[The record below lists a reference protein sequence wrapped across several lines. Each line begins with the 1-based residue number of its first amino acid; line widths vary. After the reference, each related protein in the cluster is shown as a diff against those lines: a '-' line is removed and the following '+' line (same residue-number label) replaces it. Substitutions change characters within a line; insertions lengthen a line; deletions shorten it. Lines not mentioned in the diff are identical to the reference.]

1 MNRDDFLKAVYRKPF
16 RVSSILKQLRY
27 NEELRKEFD
36 VLTSAYGGDG
46 EYKARCLMSGYE
58 PKCVVCGAETSWST
72 NQHWNRYCRKHDPQH
87 IATWPETR
95 RIVLTASSLLGSMSE
110 IVDETGLSIYLVK
123 KLLKENGIE
132 LPIKPSPD
140 YSEHRKLY
148 LSGLTISEV
157 SLRLECTKNIVRK
170 AIDGLP
176 RHSQSNAIK
185 SFIKR
190 NPRTPK
196 PYVCP
201 FEHLEE
207 TFVEEYKLGKPTSKI
222 AEDHGCSSHI
232 VLKYLKKNNID
243 CKRFTQP
250 ERAISYILNKHSIEH
265 EVHNR
270 TIIKPKEL
278 DIWIPS
284 KNIAIE
290 VNGLFW
296 HSGIKESNRHMN
308 KFLSCRKK
316 GITILQF
323 TDYDI
328 RTRFDMVES
337 IILHTL
343 EMSPTIINADDC
355 KIIEINKASEFFKT
369 NYYGNYAESET
380 VGLIH
385 NGITVMAMSFSNNRI
400 VFASKLFHNIV
411 GGFQKLEQYFIEKY
425 NPKFILSNSIAL
437 VDGGQTLINNGYE
450 IERISVPEKYI
461 TNGWRI
467 GVGKRIYSGAGIIE
481 FKKGNQT

>member
-1 MNRDDFLKAVYRKPF
+1 MDREEFLKTVYRKPF
-16 RVSSILKQLRY
+16 QARSILKQLRD

-36 VLTSAYGGDG
+36 NLTSAYIGDD

-58 PKCVVCGAETSWST
+58 PKCVICGAETSWST
-72 NQHWNRYCRKHDPQH
+72 NQHWNRYCREHDPQH

-95 RIVLTASSLLGSMSE
+95 GIVLTASKLLGSMSE

-132 LPIKPSPD
+132 LPIRPAPD

-157 SLRLECTKNIVRK
+157 SLRLGCTKNIVRK
-170 AIDGLP
+170 AIEGLP
-176 RHSQSNAIK
+176 RHSQSDAVK
-185 SFIKR
+185 SFFQR

-222 AEDHGCSSHI
+222 AEDYGCSTHI

-243 CKRFTQP
+243 CKKFTQP
-250 ERAISYILNKHSIEH
+250 ERAISYILNKHNVEH
-265 EVHNR
+265 EIHNR
-270 TIIKPKEL
+270 SIIAPKEL
-278 DIWIPS
+278 DIWVPS

-290 VNGLFW
+290 LNGLFW
-296 HSGIKESNRHMN
+296 HSSIKESNRHKN
-308 KFLSCRKK
+308 KFLMCREK
-316 GITILQF
+316 GITLLQF
-323 TDYDI
+323 TDYDM
-328 RTRFDMVES
+328 RTRFDTVES
-337 IILHTL
+337 IILQTL
-343 EMSPTIINADDC
+343 EMTPIAINADEC
-355 KIIEINKASEFFKT
+355 SFVEIDNAKEFFNN
-369 NYYGNYAESET
+369 NYYGDYANSET
-380 VGLIH
+380 VVLVYNNEI
-385 NGITVMAMSFSNNRI
+385 VMAMSFSNNNL
-400 VFASKLFHNIV
+400 VCTSKLFHNIE
-411 GGFQKLEQYFIEKY
+411 GGFSKLEHYFIEKY
-425 NPKFILSNSIAL
+425 KPEALISNSIAL
-437 VDGGQTLINNGYE
+437 VDDGRTLLENGYKLSS
-450 IERISVPEKYI
+450 ISEPEKYF

-481 FKKGNQT
+481 YRKELA

>member
-1 MNRDDFLKAVYRKPF
+1 MKQIRDD
-16 RVSSILKQLRY
+16 
-27 NEELRKEFD
+27 EELRKEFN
-36 VLTSAYGGDG
+36 VLTSAYDGDD

-58 PKCVVCGAETSWST
+58 PKCVICGTETSWST
-72 NQHWNRYCRKHDPQH
+72 NQHWNRYCREHDTQH

-95 RIVLTASSLLGSMSE
+95 RIVITASKLLGSMSE
-110 IVDETGLSIYLVK
+110 IVDETGQSIYLVK
-123 KLLKENGIE
+123 KILKENGIK
-132 LPIKPSPD
+132 LPLKPAED

-157 SLRLECTKNIVRK
+157 SLRLGCTKNIVRK
-170 AIDGLP
+170 AIEGLP
-176 RHSQSNAIK
+176 RHSQSDAIK
-185 SFIKR
+185 SFIQR

-222 AEDHGCSSHI
+222 AEDYGCSTHI

-250 ERAISYILNKHSIEH
+250 ERAISYILNKHGIEH

-270 TIIKPKEL
+270 LIIKPKEL
-278 DIWIPS
+278 DIWIPPN
-284 KNIAIE
+284 NIAIE

-296 HSGIKESNRHMN
+296 HSSIKESNRHKH
-308 KFLSCRKK
+308 KFLMCQDK
-316 GITILQF
+316 GITLLQF

-337 IILHTL
+337 IILQTL
-343 EMSPTIINADDC
+343 EMTPITIDVNDC
-355 KIIEINKASEFFKT
+355 AIVEIDNSKDFFNS
-369 NYYGNYAESET
+369 NYYGNYDYSET
-380 VGLIH
+380 AGLVYNNEI
-385 NGITVMAMSFSNNRI
+385 VMAMSFSNNSI
-400 VFASKLFHNIV
+400 VFASKLFHNIE
-411 GGFQKLEQYFIEKY
+411 GGFEKLEQYFIDKY
-425 NPKFILSNSIAL
+425 NPTFILSNSIAL
-437 VDGGQTLINNGYE
+437 VDNGQTLIYNGYA
-450 IERISVPEKYI
+450 INRISSPEKYI

-481 FKKGNQT
+481 YRKEIKHEKTRKAKR

>member
-1 MNRDDFLKAVYRKPF
+1 MTREEFLKTVYRKPF
-16 RVSSILKQLRY
+16 QARSILKQLRE
-27 NEELRKEFD
+27 NEELRKEFYI
-36 VLTSAYGGDG
+36 LTSAYNGND

-58 PKCVVCGAETSWST
+58 PKCVICGSETSWST
-72 NQHWNRYCRKHDPQH
+72 NQHWNKYCREHDPQH
-87 IATWPETR
+87 IATWPEMK
-95 RIVLTASSLLGSMSE
+95 RIILAASKLLGSMSE

-132 LPIKPSPD
+132 LPLRISPD

-157 SLRLECTKNIVRK
+157 SLKLGCTKNIVRK
-170 AIDGLP
+170 AIAGLP
-176 RHSQSNAIK
+176 RHSQSEAIK

-190 NPRTPK
+190 NPRIPK

-201 FEHLEE
+201 FEHLED
-207 TFVEEYKLGKPTSKI
+207 TFVEEYKLGKPTSNI
-222 AEDHGCSSHI
+222 AEDHGCSTHI
-232 VLKYLKKNNID
+232 VLKYLRKNNID

-250 ERAISYILNKHSIEH
+250 ERAISYILNKHDVEH

-296 HSGIKESNRHMN
+296 HSGSKESNRHMN
-308 KFLSCRKK
+308 KFLSCRKE
-316 GITILQF
+316 GITLLQF

-337 IILHTL
+337 IILQTL
-343 EMSPTIINADDC
+343 EMSPTIINAEDC
-355 KIIEINKASEFFKT
+355 SIVEIDNASDFFNI
-369 NYYGNYAESET
+369 NYYGDYIKGET
-380 VGLIH
+380 VGLFH
-385 NGITVMAMSFSNNRI
+385 NGITVMSMSCSNNRI

-411 GGFQKLEQYFIEKY
+411 GGFQKLEQYFIEKH

-437 VDGGQTLINNGYE
+437 VDDGQTLINNGYE
-450 IERISVPEKYI
+450 IERISAPEKYI

-467 GVGKRIYSGAGIIE
+467 GAGKRIYSGAGIIE
-481 FKKGNQT
+481 FKKGKQA

>member
-1 MNRDDFLKAVYRKPF
+1 MNREEFLKAVYRKPF
-16 RVSSILKQLRY
+16 QARSILKQLRD

-36 VLTSAYGGDG
+36 VLTSAYYGSD

-58 PKCVVCGAETSWST
+58 PKCVICGEETSWST
-72 NQHWNRYCRKHDPQH
+72 NQHWNRYCHEHDPQH

-95 RIVLTASSLLGSMSE
+95 KIVIAASKLLGSMSE

-123 KLLKENGIE
+123 KLLKENCIE
-132 LPIKPSPD
+132 LPIRPSPD

-157 SLRLECTKNIVRK
+157 SLRLRCTKNIVRK
-170 AIDGLP
+170 AIEGLP
-176 RHSQSNAIK
+176 RHSQSDAIK
-185 SFIKR
+185 SFIQR

-222 AEDHGCSSHI
+222 AEDYECSTHI

-250 ERAISYILNKHSIEH
+250 ERAISYILNKHGIEH

-270 TIIKPKEL
+270 SIIKPKEL

-296 HSGIKESNRHMN
+296 HSGIKESNRHKH
-308 KFLSCRKK
+308 KFLMCQDK
-316 GITILQF
+316 GITLLQF

-337 IILHTL
+337 IILQTL
-343 EMSPTIINADDC
+343 EMTPITIDANDC
-355 KIIEINKASEFFKT
+355 AIVEIDNSKDFFNN
-369 NYYGNYAESET
+369 NYYGNYVNSET
-380 VGLIH
+380 SGLVYNNEI
-385 NGITVMAMSFSNNRI
+385 VMAMSFSNNRI
-400 VFASKLFHNIV
+400 VFASKLFHNIE
-411 GGFQKLEQYFIEKY
+411 GGFEKLEQYFIDKY
-425 NPKFILSNSIAL
+425 NPEFILSNSIAL
-437 VDGGQTLINNGYE
+437 VDDGKTLINNGYE
-450 IERISVPEKYI
+450 IEKISAPEKYI

-467 GVGKRIYSGAGIIE
+467 GVGKRIYSGVGIIE
-481 FKKGNQT
+481 FKKGNKT

>member
-1 MNRDDFLKAVYRKPF
+1 MNREEFLKTVYRKPF
-16 RVSSILKQLRY
+16 QARSILKQIRD

-36 VLTSAYGGDG
+36 ILTSAYDG
-46 EYKARCLMSGYE
+46 NDEYKARCLMSGYE
-58 PKCVVCGAETSWST
+58 PKCVICGCETSWST

-95 RIVLTASSLLGSMSE
+95 RIVMDASKLLGSMSE

-123 KLLKENGIE
+123 KILKENSIE
-132 LPIKPSPD
+132 LPIRPSPD

-157 SLRLECTKNIVRK
+157 SIRLGCTKNIVRK
-170 AIDGLP
+170 AIEGLP
-176 RHSQSNAIK
+176 RHSQSDAIK
-185 SFIKR
+185 SFIQR

-201 FEHLEE
+201 FEYLEE

-222 AEDHGCSSHI
+222 AEDYGCSTHI
-232 VLKYLKKNNID
+232 VLKYLKKNDID
-243 CKRFTQP
+243 CKKFTQP
-250 ERAISYILNKHSIEH
+250 ERAVSYILNKHSIEH

-270 TIIKPKEL
+270 SIITPKEL

-296 HSGIKESNRHMN
+296 HSSGKESNRHKN
-308 KFLSCRKK
+308 KFLMCREK
-316 GITILQF
+316 GITLLQF

-337 IILHTL
+337 IILQTL
-343 EMSPTIINADDC
+343 GITPIIIDADECSIVEIDNA
-355 KIIEINKASEFFKT
+355 KEFFDA
-369 NYYGNYAESET
+369 NYYGNYDNSET
-380 VGLIH
+380 VGLFYNNDI
-385 NGITVMAMSFSNNRI
+385 VMAMSFSNNKI
-400 VFASKLFHNIV
+400 VYTSNLFYNIE
-411 GGFQKLEQYFIEKY
+411 GGFRKLEQYFIDKY
-425 NPKFILSNSIAL
+425 NPTFILSNSIAL
-437 VDGGQTLINNGYE
+437 VDNGQTLIYNGYA
-450 IERISVPEKYI
+450 INRISSPEKYI

-481 FKKGNQT
+481 YRKEIA

>member
-1 MNRDDFLKAVYRKPF
+1 
-16 RVSSILKQLRY
+16 
-27 NEELRKEFD
+27 
-36 VLTSAYGGDG
+36 
-46 EYKARCLMSGYE
+46 
-58 PKCVVCGAETSWST
+58 
-72 NQHWNRYCRKHDPQH
+72 
-87 IATWPETR
+87 
-95 RIVLTASSLLGSMSE
+95 MSE

-123 KLLKENGIE
+123 KLLNENGIE
-132 LPIKPSPD
+132 LPLRLSPD

-157 SLRLECTKNIVRK
+157 SLKLGCTKNIVRK
-170 AIDGLP
+170 AIAGLP
-176 RHSQSNAIK
+176 RHSQSEAIK

-201 FEHLEE
+201 FEHLEDI
-207 TFVEEYKLGKPTSKI
+207 FVEEYKLGKPTSKI
-222 AEDHGCSSHI
+222 AEDHGCSTHI
-232 VLKYLKKNNID
+232 VLKYLRKNNID

-250 ERAISYILNKHSIEH
+250 ERAISYILNKHDVEH

-296 HSGIKESNRHMN
+296 HSSIKESNRHKN
-308 KFLSCRKK
+308 KFLMCLET
-316 GITILQF
+316 GITLLQF

-337 IILHTL
+337 IILQTL
-343 EMSPTIINADDC
+343 GITQIINSDDC
-355 KIIEINKASEFFKT
+355 LIVEIDNAKEFFNN
-369 NYYGNYAESET
+369 NYYGDHVNSET
-380 VGLIH
+380 AGLVYNNEI
-385 NGITVMAMSFSNNRI
+385 VMAMSFSNNKI
-400 VFASKLFHNIV
+400 VYTSKLFHNIE
-411 GGFQKLEQYFIEKY
+411 GGFQKLEHYFIEKY
-425 NPKFILSNSIAL
+425 KPEALISNSIAL
-437 VDGGQTLINNGYE
+437 VDDGITLLENGYKLSS
-450 IERISVPEKYI
+450 ISEPEKYF

-481 FKKGNQT
+481 YRKELA